1 MKAHQLWRELRVRIA
16 IRAARRGGSCSHHV
30 QGPFALRWKHVIDPV
45 SGPSTPSRDADGA
58 DADIND
64 AYDGVGGSGSDRIV
78 EAPGS
83 SCRCNPGCSH
93 GLGLPMFAAQVQRLC
108 NNEITLGQ
116 LFEPLQPMA
125 DTAADLVKALLD
137 MKADQWEQSIT
148 WKKLLY
154 GDRFLSPI

>member
-1 MKAHQLWRELRVRIA
+1 
-16 IRAARRGGSCSHHV
+16 
-30 QGPFALRWKHVIDPV
+30 
-45 SGPSTPSRDADGA
+45 
-58 DADIND
+58 
-64 AYDGVGGSGSDRIV
+64 
-78 EAPGS
+78 
-83 SCRCNPGCSH
+83 
-93 GLGLPMFAAQVQRLC
+93 MFAAQVQRLC

-154 GDRFLSPI
+154 GALPSLSANTP